1 MLIAALLRFSHS
13 FAWSLIRENG
23 RTAQEPGWLR
33 GHFELHQQLVCS
45 IHFVRGWIR
54 RDIYGIDDVVVAAA
68 TITTLGFFAA
78 NYVALDYGAGKPWD
92 YIDAGED
99 VVPFNQVCL
108 FSQDKGDAL
117 FQFTAN
123 TQRLPWPRSYSSHFH
138 CICPRAASL
147 LSFYA
152 SPKTAARSCYIEP
165 A

>member
-1 MLIAALLRFSHS
+1 MAEPHKSRVGFEDTLNFTN
-13 FAWSLIRENG
+13 SLCVAY
-23 RTAQEPGWLR
+23 TL
-33 GHFELHQQLVCS
+33 CS
-45 IHFVRGWIR
+45 AVVRGWIR